1 MLPNHLNSRFIE
13 HFMNQ
18 RAKAPSPK
26 NTKFT
31 DTTAAQQVPTVEN
44 PASQWVSLLLALM
57 LVMTPGMGVPS
68 EEMLQDTLKSALVAL
83 FSLSASLL
91 FFWQHRG
98 KPTMLTWHALLWLPV
113 GLASYALGS
122 MAWSHTYLAG
132 VEAIRWFLFGLIMW
146 LCLNIRLS
154 DLEKRL
160 PWGIHLGATLAAVW
174 AVMQFLNNF
183 SLFPQGPNPASTF
196 VNRNFFAEYLICAM
210 PFSFYLLFKANSTR
224 LACVISVSIGLNLAA
239 LMMTGTRS
247 ALIALIVLVPLLAL
261 VCFKSSKQLKALA
274 WNPHKALLA
283 GVTMLVTTL
292 ALSSIPTQNPKL
304 ISEFGQVDALTRAT
318 GRAMSMMQTDEYKT
332 GSFSVRSVMWL
343 ATGRMIS
350 ANPVTGV
357 GAGAWEVEAPLYQRA
372 GTQLET
378 DFYAHNEFLQL
389 LSEYGLL
396 GWLFLLSLFWYLLYA
411 AKTTWTA
418 STDCTTNTVMLRAS
432 ALLSIL
438 MLLIVS
444 NAGFPWRM
452 ASTGALFAISLGL
465 LVNSDVSVGAKKVW
479 LSSQAI
485 FKPNFLRLALAAG
498 LACIGLAI
506 YITQRAAYSERTL
519 VRGIKLALTISKSGE
534 PNHPFWDAT
543 KNEVNYLMRSGI
555 DANKHYRKL
564 TPMAAD
570 EMASWGDW
578 KNAMW
583 IWESVLESRP
593 NVVAIIANIS
603 RAYLEVG
610 DLQQAHK
617 YLERAKQLQLTA
629 PAVRTLNVM
638 FLVRAGDEHKAV
650 QEIKALFKE
659 GVIDYDL
666 VYAAYLLGARTR
678 DWALMIQALELRIDR
693 WPLEATDGWLK
704 LGQVYGEKMEPNDE
718 EKAAQAYRAA
728 LYSAPEAAKEA
739 VLKKIP
745 PKYHRELFED
755 KK

>member
-1 MLPNHLNSRFIE
+1 
-13 HFMNQ
+13 MNQ
-18 RAKAPSPK
+18 RTKDTSTPKAI
-26 NTKFT
+26 FA
-31 DTTAAQQVPTVEN
+31 DVTAAQQLPTVEN
-44 PASQWVSLLLALM
+44 PVSQWVSLLLALM

-68 EEMLQDTLKSALVAL
+68 EEMLQDTLKSTLVAL

-98 KPTMLTWHALLWLPV
+98 NPTMLTWHALLWLP
-113 GLASYALGS
+113 LALTSYALGS
-122 MAWSHTYLAG
+122 MAWSHAYLAG

-146 LCLNIRLS
+146 LCLNTRLS

-160 PWGIHLGATLAAVW
+160 PWGIHLGATLASVW
-174 AVMQFLNNF
+174 TVMQFLNDFNF
-183 SLFPQGPNPASTF
+183 FPQGPNPASTF
-196 VNRNFFAEYLICAM
+196 VNRNFFAEYAICAI
-210 PFSFYLLFKANSTR
+210 PFSFYLLFKATSSR
-224 LACVISVSIGLNLAA
+224 LTFLISASIGLNLAA

-247 ALIALIVLVPLLAL
+247 ALIALIFLGSLLAL
-261 VCFKSSKQLKALA
+261 VCLKSTRQIIAFA
-274 WNPHKALLA
+274 WNPRKLLLT
-283 GVTMLVTTL
+283 GVTILMTTL

-304 ISEFGQVDALTRAT
+304 IREFGQVSALTRAT

-332 GSFSVRSVMWL
+332 GSFSVRSIMWL
-343 ATGRMIS
+343 ATGHMIS
-350 ANPVTGV
+350 TNPVTGV

-389 LSEYGLL
+389 ISEYGLL
-396 GWLFLLSLFWYLLYA
+396 GWFFLLSLFWYLLHA
-411 AKTTWTA
+411 AKTNWAA
-418 STDCTTNTVMLRAS
+418 STGCTANTMMLRAS
-432 ALLSIL
+432 AFFSIL

-444 NAGFPWRM
+444 NAGFPWHM

-465 LVNSDVSVGAKKVW
+465 LVSSDVSVGDKKVW
-479 LSSQAI
+479 RFSQAI
-485 FKPNFLRLALAAG
+485 YKPNVIRLALTATVACTF
-498 LACIGLAI
+498 LAV
-506 YITQRAAYSERTL
+506 YITQRAAYSERAL

-534 PNHPFWDAT
+534 PNHPLWDAT
-543 KNEVNYLMRSGI
+543 KNEVIYLMRSGI

-578 KNAMW
+578 KNALW

-603 RAYLEVG
+603 RAHLEAG

-617 YLERAKQLQLTA
+617 YLERAKQLQPTA

-638 FLVRAGDEHKAV
+638 FLVRAGEENKAV

-659 GVIDYDL
+659 GVVDYDL
-666 VYAAYLLGARTR
+666 VYAAYLLGAQTR
-678 DWALMIQALELRIDR
+678 DWALMIQALELRIDK

-704 LGQVYGEKMEPNDE
+704 LGQVYGEKLEPNNHE
-718 EKAAQAYRAA
+718 MASRAYRAA
-728 LYSAPEAAKEA
+728 LNSAPSSAREA
-739 VLKKIP
+739 VLMKIP
-745 PKYHRELFED
+745 PKYQTELFGD
-755 KK
+755 SK